1 MARPCA
7 GRCRFASCRSLVG
20 GCARGG
26 EERGEFVGGGGEVEL
41 DGGVGGGGG
50 EGLEQG
56 GELQLGEELAAGGV
70 VGRLGAHRVE
80 GELDRHFGVDGD
92 KFLGEQNVVAI
103 IL

>member
-1 MARPCA
+1 MGHPLFL
-7 GRCRFASCRSLVG
+7 FAVALFPALGEQCGDLGFG
-20 GCARGG
+20 GM
-26 EERGEFVGGGGEVEL
+26 EVEL

-70 VGRLGAHRVE
+70 VDGLGAHRVE
-80 GELDRHFGVDGD
+80 GELDGHGGVDGD
-92 KFLGEQNVVAI
+92 EFLGEQNVVAI